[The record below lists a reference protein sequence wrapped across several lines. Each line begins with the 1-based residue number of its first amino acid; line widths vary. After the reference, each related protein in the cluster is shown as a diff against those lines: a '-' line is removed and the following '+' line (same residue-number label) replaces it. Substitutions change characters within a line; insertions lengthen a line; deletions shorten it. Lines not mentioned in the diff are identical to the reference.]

1 MPLLDAIVE
10 AGVVGVDASDE
21 QQARVE
27 ELASALAGTGSEKA
41 QSRVPLQGTYDLLY
55 SMSKGGSNGKVGPFV
70 GSVTQII
77 VDETNFINQVELLGG
92 VLTVQ
97 LQAKREILDDDRI
110 RVSFVE
116 TVFKLFGNEVKRAPA
131 KGVGVWEQLYVEA
144 GSDGSAKLRV
154 MRTPS
159 LFILRQRGS

>member
-1 MPLLDAIVE
+1 MDVRVLE

-92 VLTVQ
+92 V
-97 LQAKREILDDDRI
+97 
-110 RVSFVE
+110 
-116 TVFKLFGNEVKRAPA
+116 PP
-131 KGVGVWEQLYVEA
+131 GVGQDRLLPA
-144 GSDGSAKLRV
+144 GVALQIRRHVQHLPIHHQCTENQPKLGKEYARCAF
-154 MRTPS
+154 P
-159 LFILRQRGS
+159 GAH